1 MASNENFSKRD
12 AWLREEAR
20 LQREI
25 QELNDALDYQT
36 KQATESSK
44 KFKKYKD
51 EIMGKGYLSGDEDRE
66 LQTRARNFQSYQKR
80 LDTSMRNLRKQLEQK
95 LQEKDNAVEA
105 YQLIQEDLATHAKK
119 AAEYHEKVQKKTA
132 QLATRL
138 KQQQEKARQQEEKEF
153 EATVKELET
162 TAVNN
167 FNKRQKVIDGLAK
180 RFGSTK
186 VAQAFAQSPQMLI
199 GPDGQ
204 MTSKGE
210 RKAEQLEMQSKF
222 IRRLVQAFATLPIFD
237 KAGRAIQQLGLMTM
251 MSGVAR
257 FRQGGIKNQLQG
269 IGTVGLGLA
278 EYLAPALASAFGT
291 VMTTV
296 VAKKIEEAVMLGS
309 LKGGMGMGTSMKLA
323 WAKIAMMNARTGG
336 GLVKGGA
343 AISLAGLG
351 IAGASSLFGDRRT
364 ALAQGKTGKAN
375 ALGILGGGVALAGI
389 GAAIAAVIAG
399 VFAPVTVTIAAIGG
413 VLFLIGKNID
423 KIVGWF
429 TTAKDWLSKQ
439 FDKINPFNKGDK
451 SNPSYTGMPVGTEEV
466 VQAVSGKKVDPKA
479 VHTFST
485 DRFNIYQYG
494 SSRGERGG
502 ATVMGSKYTR
512 AQLEQMG
519 REGKGGLETLHGLRL
534 ADTFYNDARVARAGS
549 SAILQAVQAKT
560 GIPLTI
566 TSAMAS
572 KTSGHALGKLGHEG
586 GQKFDFSASG
596 MNAQQA
602 LQYAQTLYATGYFS
616 HAEAEYDKKTGQW
629 HIDARIADQAYKAVE
644 DIQKGKQQEKQVQ
657 LQKTSP
663 RVKEAPGTAKVAD
676 VINGSLGLRNS
687 LYGPA
692 IGI

>member
-1 MASNENFSKRD
+1 MANNFPQLPGDKNEGQSIDWSAQRNLARQWGAEAERQLKLFQQIPF
-12 AWLREEAR
+12 EELTEEIIHSYEYWTRIKEESGHVFAEIHKAKQEQKQAR
-20 LQREI
+20 
-25 QELNDALDYQT
+25 NKSGQT
-36 KQATESSK
+36 KEERTAQYSQQAQE
-44 KFKKYKD
+44 KYIAGSLALLKQA
-51 EIMGKGYLSGDEDRE
+51 KEDR
-66 LQTRARNFQSYQKR
+66 TRNF
-80 LDTSMRNLRKQLEQK
+80 
-95 LQEKDNAVEA
+95 
-105 YQLIQEDLATHAKK
+105 
-119 AAEYHEKVQKKTA
+119 
-132 QLATRL
+132 
-138 KQQQEKARQQEEKEF
+138 KES
-153 EATVKELET
+153 
-162 TAVNN
+162 
-167 FNKRQKVIDGLAK
+167 QKVINNIEK
-180 RFGSTK
+180 RFGSARI
-186 VAQAFAQSPQMLI
+186 AQAFRAQYMNKENKITPE
-199 GPDGQ
+199 
-204 MTSKGE
+204 GE
-210 RKAEQLEMQSKF
+210 KTAVLMQRQQVF
-222 IRRLVQAFATLPIFD
+222 IRRLVQAIGSLPVFQ
-237 KAGRAIQQLGLMTM
+237 KVGRAFQQLGVMTM
-251 MSGVAR
+251 MSGITK
-257 FRQGGIKNQLQG
+257 FRQGGIKNQVQG
-269 IGTVGLGLA
+269 AGQTLLGLGV
-278 EYLAPALASAFGT
+278 YLAPAMASAFGT
-291 VMTTV
+291 VMTNI
-296 VAKKIEEAVMLGS
+296 VAKKIIEAVAIGTM
-309 LKGGMGMGTSMKLA
+309 KG
-323 WAKIAMMNARTGG
+323 N
-336 GLVKGGA
+336 
-343 AISLAGLG
+343 
-351 IAGASSLFGDRRT
+351 
-364 ALAQGKTGKAN
+364 
-375 ALGILGGGVALAGI
+375 LGGGGGFGKHVGRGALGLSTAVAGYVGASDLWKRGDAYRGSSNHQERIKGTQIRGFGNMTLTAGILAGI
-389 GAAIAAVIAG
+389 SALFGTVALPVTLTLAAIAG
-399 VFAPVTVTIAAIGG
+399 VTY
-413 VLFLIGKNID
+413 LIGRNVD
-423 KIVGWF
+423 KIWKGVDTFVGWLVSF
-429 TTAKDWLSKQ
+429 KSWLGNILG
-439 FDKINPFNKGDK
+439 KINPFNKGDK

-466 VQAVSGKKVDPKA
+466 VQAVSGKKVDPSS

-586 GQKFDFSASG
+586 GQKFDFSAAG

-644 DIQKGKQQEKQVQ
+644 DIQKEKQQQKQVQ